1 MTKNIK
7 VTINGPRAAGKTR
20 IAEIIGSALRGA
32 GVSHSFSVINADG
45 VEGTV
50 SVTPSQITPSQ
61 PALRGVRVDVIE
73 DSSVKKPEAP
83 VDTSTAEYKFAVAH
97 AIVMGTEIGPLI
109 EQIVRKNDPFGRR
122 GLDTFRDMSPDH
134 QAITTELMREVFLQ
148 LSQNARE
155 YMESQY
161 NALLHSTETRRI
173 ALDAAGKLGM
183 GTAQDL
189 VNAAKEIQDYLN
201 NI

>member
-7 VTINGPRAAGKTR
+7 VTINGPRSGGKTL
-20 IAEIIGSALRGA
+20 IAEMIGSALRGA
-32 GVSHSFSVINADG
+32 GVTHSFSVINADG
-45 VEGTV
+45 LEGTV
-50 SVTPSQITPSQ
+50 SLTPSQVIPSQ
-61 PALRGVRVDVIE
+61 PILRGVRVDIVE
-73 DSSVKKPEAP
+73 DSSIKKPEEP

-109 EQIVRKNDPFGRR
+109 EQIIREDDPFGRR

-134 QAITTELMREVFLQ
+134 QAITTELMREVFMQ
-148 LSQNARE
+148 LSQNARK

-161 NALLHSTETRRI
+161 NSLLHSSETRRI
-173 ALDAAGKLGM
+173 ALDAAGKLGL

-201 NI
+201 NL